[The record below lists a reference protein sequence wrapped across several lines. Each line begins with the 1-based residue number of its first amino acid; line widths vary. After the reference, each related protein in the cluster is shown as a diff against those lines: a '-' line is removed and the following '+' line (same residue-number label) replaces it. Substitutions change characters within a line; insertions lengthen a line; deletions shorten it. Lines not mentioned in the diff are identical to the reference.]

1 MSVLL
6 SDQGDIRTTYELNGR
21 IRQVDYINEKARIS
35 KTTWPD
41 VESAKAAWPRL
52 ANSDFHGWHDLPPS
66 AA

>member
-6 SDQGDIRTTYELNGR
+6 GDQNRIRTTYEFKGH

-41 VESAKAAWPRL
+41 VGSAKAAWPSL
-52 ANSDFHGWHDLPPS
+52 ADSLPRMPRM
-66 AA
+66 